1 MASRLTT
8 ANVLRMVL
16 DEEEDDEIYFDGS
29 DEDFGLGEE
38 ETNEN
43 LDDDMDNT
51 QVDLGMETELDNV
64 EMDLGMETEVACMTN
79 GEEYDGDY
87 EDDDENDG
95 NAGENENVSG
105 NGSESDY
112 SDYSDEET
120 DSNDGQEQNSRRTD
134 IRLVC
139 K

>member
-16 DEEEDDEIYFDGS
+16 DKEDDEIYFDGY

-43 LDDDMDNT
+43 LDDDDMDNT

-95 NAGENENVSG
+95 NVGENENVSG

-120 DSNDGQEQNSRRTD
+120 DSNNNDGQEQNSRRT
-134 IRLVC
+134 VFG
-139 K
+139 